1 MNTST
6 QFTGRIPQNYD
17 EGLGPVIF
25 QPYAE
30 DIAARAKALSPKSL
44 LELAA
49 GTGIVTRV
57 LRDALPSRTK
67 ILASDLNDDMLDIAK
82 KKFRFWDKVSFSVI
96 DAMDIGHADASFD
109 MLLAQFGI
117 MFMPD
122 KVASLKEA
130 LRVLK
135 PGGTYLYSAWDNQA
149 ANPFAG
155 IADKLIGSFF
165 ESDPPGFYKV
175 PFHYHDPAL
184 LKADAE
190 AAGFADVA
198 VERVEKTGVITS
210 LDSFANAFVFGNPVH
225 IEIEERGTGVTPEQA
240 RDAVRQTF
248 AETFGEAPTTMPLA
262 AYVVTA
268 KKPG

>member
-1 MNTST
+1 MNTAT

-30 DIAARAKALSPKSL
+30 DIAARAKALNPKSL

-49 GTGIVTRV
+49 GTGIVTRH
-57 LRDALPSRTK
+57 LRDVLPEAAA
-67 ILASDLNDDMLDIAK
+67 ILATDLNDAMLDIARP
-82 KKFRFWDKVSFSVI
+82 KFNAGDNVSFEVV

-109 MLLAQFGI
+109 MVLAQFGI

-122 KVASLKEA
+122 KVASLREA
-130 LRVLK
+130 QRVLK
-135 PGGTYLYSAWDNQA
+135 PGGTYLYNAWDNQD

-155 IADKLIGSFF
+155 IADKLIASFF

-175 PFHYHDPAL
+175 PFHYHDPSL

-190 AAGFADVA
+190 AAGFADVR

-248 AETFGEAPTTMPLA
+248 LDTFGETPAEMPLA

-268 KKPG
+268 RKPG